1 MNKNANT
8 LSKIVRA
15 MMKKNRQDESFF
27 IAEGRTDPFDN
38 QGITQEELVKRMG
51 LSSWEVIKKRL
62 NRQRPLNRD
71 FLIALLSQLQLN
83 VKMVNYILNIAEF
96 PLLYSGED

>member
-15 MMKKNRQDESFF
+15 MMKKNRQDEPFF

-51 LSSWEVIKKRL
+51 LSSWEVIKK
-62 NRQRPLNRD
+62 
-71 FLIALLSQLQLN
+71 S
-83 VKMVNYILNIAEF
+83 
-96 PLLYSGED
+96 